1 MTGLNSQGV
10 NWLFG
15 ILEAEVDC
23 HLYSR
28 YLKLRHDNGLHTGFD
43 TVLLWRIMAGKD
55 FNLAPR
61 VHIRDARLDIEDYQ
75 LTRLSDEV
83 ERAAGVLDSLGKN
96 MEADRLRYSFDIPI
110 PKDIGSRDAPGP
122 EDAS

>member
-1 MTGLNSQGV
+1 
-10 NWLFG
+10 
-15 ILEAEVDC
+15 
-23 HLYSR
+23 
-28 YLKLRHDNGLHTGFD
+28 
-43 TVLLWRIMAGKD
+43 MAGKD